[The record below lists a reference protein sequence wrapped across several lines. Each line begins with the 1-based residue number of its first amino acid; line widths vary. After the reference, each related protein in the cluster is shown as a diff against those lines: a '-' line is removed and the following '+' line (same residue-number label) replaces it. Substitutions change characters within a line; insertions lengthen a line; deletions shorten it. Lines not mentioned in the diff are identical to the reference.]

1 MAPLS
6 LLVSVLATL
15 ATKSI
20 ASPVA
25 SAAAAQP
32 TLYLAGDSTMTP
44 AGNADGT
51 QGWGVPL
58 VSDMTIPIVNNAIAG
73 RSARSFTREGR
84 FTAMAQNVKQ
94 GDYVIIEFGHN
105 DGGSLTPTDNGGVA
119 ETVLTYEAYL
129 VNAAKL
135 FQSKGA
141 TVIISSATPNN
152 VWETGTYTYSANR
165 FVGYA
170 RDAAAATKSVFIDHG
185 QSTADAYQ
193 KLGATTV
200 DSFYPHDH
208 THTSPAGATV
218 VAQAFVTALKAVGA
232 ASETADSNLEAGGVE
247 TISTRQA
254 WRRRDD
260 FTPGTLKLKL
270 VTEALPLPLA
280 PTAALIRVHAV
291 SLNYRDAN
299 IANGGNPWP
308 VIPHGI
314 ICNDAAGEVIAIGDK
329 VKHFKIGDR
338 VSPHVDSHYI
348 TDRSVGRSWLAAN
361 EDGVLANYIV
371 SWALK
376 LARVSGLNIILTSS
390 SDEKLSKMQKL
401 FGTPTI
407 RTINYAK
414 NPEWDVEALKM
425 TGGIGVDLVVEHG
438 GASSLVRSMRCTRRG
453 GIVSQVGYLG
463 KQHPE
468 DLKDFVST
476 IIDRRIVLR
485 GINAGSK
492 FDMDDLCAALET
504 TQMQLDD
511 IIDKTY
517 PFEHAEEAV
526 QCLWEGKVLG
536 KVVISPIQ

>member
-105 DGGSLTPTDNGGVA
+105 DGGSLTPTDNGRTDCNPVNGNYATTCQTTYSGVA

-218 VAQAFVTALKAVGA
+218 VAQAFVTALKA
-232 ASETADSNLEAGGVE
+232 
-247 TISTRQA
+247 
-254 WRRRDD
+254 
-260 FTPGTLKLKL
+260 
-270 VTEALPLPLA
+270 
-280 PTAALIRVHAV
+280 
-291 SLNYRDAN
+291 DAN

-361 EDGVLANYIV
+361 EDGVLADYIV
-371 SWALK
+371 
-376 LARVSGLNIILTSS
+376 
-390 SDEKLSKMQKL
+390 DEKLSKMQKL